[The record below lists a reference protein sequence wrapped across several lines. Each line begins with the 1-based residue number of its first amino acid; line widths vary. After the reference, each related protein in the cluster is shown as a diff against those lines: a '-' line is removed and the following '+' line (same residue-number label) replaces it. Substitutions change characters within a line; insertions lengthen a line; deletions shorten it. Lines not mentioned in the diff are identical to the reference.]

1 MVIAKAVKKEKNK
14 DFFPLK
20 LGEVETYLLKEIKRR
35 GSILL
40 PLADPEKLYRYNITP
55 EDYGKFAYK
64 MSKAGAVA
72 HMLGG
77 SIGVTEEMIDAYAKG
92 YKKYRE
98 DQPIIL
104 FPSGSQTVAREVDA
118 IWFMQLRNSRSKY
131 WTITAHMLAA
141 PVVKMYGI
149 EAIPLAY
156 IVIEPGG
163 TAGYVGEADLI
174 PRNKKGIEI
183 AKSHALAAQMSGLRW
198 IYLEAGSGAPEPVPD
213 EMLRETKKV
222 LDIPLGTGGGI
233 RTAEQARR
241 KAKSGADYIF
251 VGTAI
256 EELFKTPEKIT
267 EKVKEIVE
275 AIEEGAKKRKLF

>member
-1 MVIAKAVKKEKNK
+1 MVISKATKKEKNK

-20 LGEVETYLLKEIKRR
+20 LGEVETYLLEEIKRR

-55 EDYGKFAYK
+55 EDYGKLAYR
-64 MSKAGAVA
+64 MTKAGAVA
-72 HMLGG
+72 PLLGG
-77 SIGVTEEMIDAYAKG
+77 SIGVTEEMINAYAKG
-92 YKKYRE
+92 YKKY
-98 DQPIIL
+98 DNPPIIL
-104 FPSGSQTVAREVDA
+104 FPSGSHTVARGVDGV
-118 IWFMQLRNSRSKY
+118 FYMQMRNSRSRY
-131 WTITAHMLAA
+131 WLITAHVLAA
-141 PVVKMYGI
+141 PVVRMYGI

-163 TAGYVGEADLI
+163 TAGYIGEADLI
-174 PRNKKGIEI
+174 PRNEKGIEI

-198 IYLEAGSGAPEPVPD
+198 VYLEAGSGVPEPVPD

-233 RTAEQARR
+233 RTAEQAKR
-241 KAKSGADYIF
+241 KAKSGADYIV